1 MKGTKAASRYAQALL
16 ELATEKNKVDDV
28 QNDMN
33 YFLSVVNGNR
43 EFENLLKSPIVK
55 ADKKISIFNAVFDAF
70 EEISKSFITLIV
82 KNGRESILPQIAM
95 AYTAK
100 LQELKGIIPLTI
112 TTASKLDDAVRA
124 QILAKIERSVKGTLE
139 VEEKID
145 ESLIG
150 GFLVRMGDTQI
161 DASVSRQ
168 FKDLKQRLTR

>member
-82 KNGRESILPQIAM
+82 KNGRESILTQIAM

>member
-150 GFLVRMGDTQI
+150 GFL
-161 DASVSRQ
+161 
-168 FKDLKQRLTR
+168 L

>member
-16 ELATEKNKVDDV
+16 ELATEKNKVDTV
-28 QNDMN
+28 QDDMN
-33 YFLSVVNGNR
+33 FFLSVVNENR

-70 EEISKSFITLIV
+70 DETSISFLTLIV

-95 AYTAK
+95 AYKAK
-100 LQELKGIIPLTI
+100 LQEQKGIVPITI
-112 TTASKLDDAVRA
+112 TTASKLDEAVRS
-124 QILAKIERSVKGTLE
+124 QILAKIETSVKGTLE

-150 GFLVRMGDTQI
+150 GFVVRMGDTQI

>member
-16 ELATEKNKVDDV
+16 ELAAEHNKVDTV

-33 YFLSVVNGNR
+33 FFLSVVNENR

-55 ADKKISIFNAVFDAF
+55 ADKKISIFKAIFDVFD
-70 EEISKSFITLIV
+70 ETSKSFLTLIV

-95 AYTAK
+95 AYKTK
-100 LQELKGIIPLTI
+100 LQEQKGIVPITI
-112 TTASKLDDAVRA
+112 TTASKLDDAVRT
-124 QILAKIERSVKGTLE
+124 QILAKIESSVKGTLE
-139 VEEKID
+139 VEEKLD

-150 GFLVRMGDTQI
+150 GFVVRMGDTQI